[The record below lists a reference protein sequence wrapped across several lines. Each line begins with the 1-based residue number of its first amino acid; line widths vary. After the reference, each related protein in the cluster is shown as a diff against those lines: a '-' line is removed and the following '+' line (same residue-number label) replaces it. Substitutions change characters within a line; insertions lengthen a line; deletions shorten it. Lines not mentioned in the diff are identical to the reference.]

1 MKKPKINAC
10 KGKKI
15 KILVLVMSRRELLQ
29 RRMGIRYS
37 YAKDAG
43 KNMLVR
49 FVVGGPVKDEEHG
62 EKLDKIL
69 TREEEQYG
77 DLVRYYNLS
86 EGYEYLQFKTGA
98 AFQWQQKFCP
108 NAEFVLKIDDDSIID
123 LNRLDFWI
131 EKKFRKQLKEAKT
144 ELGIFGYSII
154 NTQPVRD
161 EKDKWFL
168 SKKVFPQKD
177 LPHYMHGSGYIV
189 TGKAIT
195 ALMEHTIAV
204 YAIHIEDLLWNGI
217 LAERGNVVRFE
228 GGNDHFLEGTL
239 EDKEICEYGKPII
252 FCLYQMDLSSI
263 KAYKEEYRKLHELKC
278 QE

>member
-1 MKKPKINAC
+1 
-10 KGKKI
+10 
-15 KILVLVMSRRELLQ
+15 
-29 RRMGIRYS
+29 
-37 YAKDAG
+37 
-43 KNMLVR
+43 MLVR

-161 EKDKWFL
+161 EKDKWYL
-168 SKKVFPQKD
+168 SQKVFPQKD
-177 LPHYMHGSGYIV
+177 LPHYMHGSGYFA

-195 ALMEHTIAV
+195 AIMNIENTKMV
-204 YAIHIEDLLWNGI
+204 YAVHIEDLLWNGI
-217 LAERGNVVRFE
+217 LAERADVARFE

-239 EDKEICEYGKPII
+239 EEKEKCEDGKPII
-252 FCLYQMDLSSI
+252 FCLYQVALSSI
-263 KAYKEEYRKLHELKC
+263 KAYKEEYKKLHELKC
-278 QE
+278 LE

>member
-1 MKKPKINAC
+1 
-10 KGKKI
+10 
-15 KILVLVMSRRELLQ
+15 
-29 RRMGIRYS
+29 
-37 YAKDAG
+37 
-43 KNMLVR
+43 MLVR

-62 EKLDKIL
+62 EKLDKML

-77 DLVRYYNLS
+77 DLVRYFNLS

-144 ELGIFGYSII
+144 ELGVFGYSII

-168 SKKVFPQKD
+168 SKKVYPQKD
-177 LPHYMHGSGYIV
+177 FPHYMHGSGYIV

-195 ALMEHTIAV
+195 ALMQHTLEVHAV
-204 YAIHIEDLLWNGI
+204 PLEDLLWSGI
-217 LAERGNVVRFE
+217 LAERENVVRFE

-239 EDKEICEYGKPII
+239 EEKEICEYGKPII
-252 FCLYQMDLSSI
+252 FCLYQMALSSI
-263 KAYKEEYRKLHELKC
+263 KAYKEEYKKLHELKC